1 MRCQQSSF
9 TKSSVLYILYVKLKS
24 SIFEFSEF
32 SIGFFFQIE
41 FRKLESYFSR
51 LGDNDS
57 EGEKNPAMPAVHS
70 TTTRNGFGV
79 SLYLPFIK
87 ASFRILPS
95 TPKESRPSLHLCHIL
110 SIHKLLLS

>member
-24 SIFEFSEF
+24 SIFEFNEF
-32 SIGFFFQIE
+32 SIGFFFQTE

-57 EGEKNPAMPAVHS
+57 EGKK
-70 TTTRNGFGV
+70 T
-79 SLYLPFIK
+79 LQCQQFI
-87 ASFRILPS
+87 AQ
-95 TPKESRPSLHLCHIL
+95 
-110 SIHKLLLS
+110 LLEMDSE